1 MQQQATINLP
11 YKMNCNMTKF
21 LFCLVLSYFAFS
33 PIANA
38 SPVFKGENY
47 SGEYVC
53 KGNNEAVGEYE
64 VFVTLKLNRI
74 SSYGKFGVY
83 DFSTETVNNVIYFGQ
98 AVANGNRLA
107 LTFKLSDAKHA
118 DFSTGI
124 GEFKSVG
131 KRRWAFQNSYYEP
144 DDNGGN
150 YGVEYC
156 AMKKPIAIAT
166 NKSAKPRKG

>member
-1 MQQQATINLP
+1 MR
-11 YKMNCNMTKF
+11 KF
-21 LFCLVLSYFAFS
+21 LFSLVLSYFTFATVAYAN
-33 PIANA
+33 PI
-38 SPVFKGENY
+38 FKGENY

-53 KGNNEAVGEYE
+53 KGKNETVGEYE

-118 DFSTGI
+118 EFSTGI
-124 GEFKSVG
+124 GEFKAIG

-150 YGVEYC
+150 YGNEYC
-156 AMKKPIAIAT
+156 AMKKPIAVAT
-166 NKSAKPRKG
+166 NKATRAKKSKA